1 MVYGNLQAPCAYEGM
16 KDAFT
21 QKIQNA
27 FGVALR
33 KHRHALG
40 ISQEELADRAGI
52 TPVYVSLLET
62 GRRVPTIVVVFAL
75 AQGLGLSAGE
85 FVTEIETGV

>member
-1 MVYGNLQAPCAYEGM
+1 M
-16 KDAFT
+16 KDAAT
-21 QKIQNA
+21 QKIQDA
-27 FGVALR
+27 FGITLR

-75 AQGLGLSAGE
+75 ARGLELSAAA
-85 FVTEIETGV
+85 FVTEIEAGV

>member
-1 MVYGNLQAPCAYEGM
+1 M
-16 KDAFT
+16 KDAIA
-21 QKIQNA
+21 QKVQDA
-27 FGVALR
+27 FGVTLR
-33 KHRHALG
+33 KQRHALG

-75 AQGLGLSAGE
+75 AKGLGIPTGD
-85 FVTEIETGV
+85 FVSEIESIL